1 MLVRYDFYFIAICS
15 TNDVYI
21 LLSPPNSLFIIMVSF
36 RQQRV
41 RRQQNGVYD
50 TFWPVLMETA
60 TYFLNRTKRR
70 HGWGEAI
77 ANTTKEFKIS
87 GNSITTEV
95 ATWTRQRLKTYW
107 QTIH

>member
-41 RRQQNGVYD
+41 RRQQN
-50 TFWPVLMETA
+50 
-60 TYFLNRTKRR
+60 
-70 HGWGEAI
+70 
-77 ANTTKEFKIS
+77 
-87 GNSITTEV
+87 
-95 ATWTRQRLKTYW
+95 
-107 QTIH
+107 